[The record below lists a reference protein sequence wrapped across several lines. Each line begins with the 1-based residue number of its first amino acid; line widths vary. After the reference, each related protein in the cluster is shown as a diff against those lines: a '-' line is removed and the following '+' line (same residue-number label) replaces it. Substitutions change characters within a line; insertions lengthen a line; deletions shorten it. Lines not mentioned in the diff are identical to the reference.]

1 MLKRKDRNLLANHV
15 NQISRLCR
23 GSGPLTTR
31 VLIYRCV
38 PLQPSYVGCCL
49 TYVFSVFFLYLF
61 PQAEARLA
69 AKRAARAEARE
80 IRMKELER
88 QQKEVQVKKH
98 SFILNCK
105 YKTHHMDNCKGRDW
119 VLILCL
125 YPCLCSNITFKFV
138 TLCLIMHF
146 PVQQKDFCSIVT
158 LLAVWA

>member
-1 MLKRKDRNLLANHV
+1 M
-15 NQISRLCR
+15 
-23 GSGPLTTR
+23 
-31 VLIYRCV
+31 LIYRRV
-38 PLQPSYVGCCL
+38 PLQPSYVSCCL
-49 TYVFSVFFLYLF
+49 TYVFSIFFLYLF

-98 SFILNCK
+98 SSILNYK
-105 YKTHHMDNCKGRDW
+105 YTTYHMDNCIGRDW

-125 YPCLCSNITFKFV
+125 YPYLCSSITFKFV

-146 PVQQKDFCSIVT
+146 PVQQKDFCSIVGT